1 MSIPNRQIGWSTESN
16 LLWQVAK
23 QIQKLSGIIAN
34 SGAGGSL
41 NLQEVTSSGNETT
54 EEIVVRD
61 GDWTLNLR
69 KDPGL
74 SPLVAMIHDV
84 YGSKGSYTAQ
94 GLQINSVDELA
105 VNCQMEILAER
116 TNYIGFQVQNED
128 LVNIGNNLFTRLL
141 FPTTSSINQPTIA
154 RDFVFPDK
162 PDGFTYTLATTSD
175 LQTVTTASNY
185 LNDAAAA
192 AGGIAVGGLY
202 HTAGVVKIRLV

>member
-23 QIQKLSGIIAN
+23 QIQRLSGIIAN

-41 NLQEVTSSGNETT
+41 NLQEVTTSGNETT

-61 GDWTLNLR
+61 GNWTLNLR
-69 KDPGL
+69 KDSGL
-74 SPLVAMIHDV
+74 SPLVTMTHDV
-84 YGSKGSYTAQ
+84 YGSKGIYTAQ
-94 GLQINSVDELA
+94 GLQISSVDELA

-116 TNYIGFQVQNED
+116 TNYIGIKVQNED
-128 LVNIGNNLFTRLL
+128 IVNVGNNLVTSLT
-141 FPTTSSINQPTIA
+141 FPTTSIIDQFTIE
-154 RDFVFPDK
+154 RNFEFPDK
-162 PDGFTYTLATTSD
+162 PDGTYTLATTSD

-185 LNDAAAA
+185 INDAAAQ
-192 AGGIAVGGLY
+192 AGGIPVGGLY

>member
-23 QIQKLSGIIAN
+23 QIQRLSGIIAN
-34 SGAGGSL
+34 SGGGGSI
-41 NLQEVTSSGNETT
+41 NLQEVTTAGNETT

-74 SPLVAMIHDV
+74 SPLLTMTHDV
-84 YGSKGSYTAQ
+84 YGEKGIYTSQ
-94 GLQINSVDELA
+94 GLLLNSVDELA

-116 TNYIGFQVQNED
+116 TNYIGFKVQNED
-128 LVNIGNNLFTRLL
+128 IVNVGNNLFTTLT